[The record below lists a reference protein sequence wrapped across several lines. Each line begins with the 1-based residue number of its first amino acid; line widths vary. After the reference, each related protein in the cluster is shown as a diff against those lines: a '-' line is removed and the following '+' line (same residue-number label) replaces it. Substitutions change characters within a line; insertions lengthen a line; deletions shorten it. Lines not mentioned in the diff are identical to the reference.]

1 MLSKVDKVKENVE
14 LFQIHSKSIINH
26 NPKLVIKIMM
36 CIAPVV
42 AEFGKKLRECS
53 FLTIAAVTLMAVS
66 LVSAQPAAS
75 RPIWFGT
82 TLNADTVVSRA
93 QKLAKSLAN
102 LSSATWQVKGDQKRT
117 YRFPDA
123 NADEPYR
130 LCVPTSWDGSSKLA
144 LVMFL
149 HGAGNTES
157 SYLEQNNKQMINL
170 AAQHKVLL
178 VSPMGDK
185 GAYGNFLRL
194 TAPFGDSVS
203 AANLMAQVTT
213 ASERTNE
220 LSEQDVIN
228 VLELILSEYP
238 IDRNAMFLTGHSM
251 GSGGTWIIGGKYSRY
266 WRAIAPMSGPFV
278 QKSTYPW
285 DKVCLMPV
293 FITEGTQA
301 PSLSASRL
309 LRDWM
314 IAQNMIVK
322 YKEVNADHPGMVPL
336 VLPDVFNF
344 FDSCRTVTVN
354 INNTPNFQKVSG
366 ITRIK
371 ACFQSPQTFRL
382 SLPEQYQARNA
393 KVSIYDLTGNVVAEK
408 QLMVEKSQ
416 TEIHNMK
423 LSSETYTIS
432 INSAIR
438 NERVLFSVV
447 K

>member
-1 MLSKVDKVKENVE
+1 MNYQSYSAKKQRSNYRMV
-14 LFQIHSKSIINH
+14 SS
-26 NPKLVIKIMM
+26 VI
-36 CIAPVV
+36 
-42 AEFGKKLRECS
+42 
-53 FLTIAAVTLMAVS
+53 AVTITSIMISA
-66 LVSAQPAAS
+66 SAQSPAP

-102 LSSATWQVKGDQKRT
+102 PSSTKWQAKGDQKRT
-117 YRFPDA
+117 YRYPDA

-130 LCVPTSWDGSSKLA
+130 LCVPTDWDGTSKLT

-178 VSPMGDK
+178 VSPMGDQ

-203 AANLMAQVTT
+203 AANLMSQVTT

-220 LSEQDVIN
+220 LSEQDVVN
-228 VLELILSEYP
+228 VLELVLSEYP

-251 GSGGTWIIGGKYSRY
+251 GSGGTWMIGGKYSRY

-285 DKVCLMPV
+285 DKVREMPV

-314 IAQNMIVK
+314 NAQSMKLK

-344 FDSCRTVTVN
+344 FDSCRTATVKINDKRTFPIVTGFKAN
-354 INNTPNFQKVSG
+354 LQSSQTL
-366 ITRIK
+366 RIS
-371 ACFQSPQTFRL
+371 F
-382 SLPEQYQARNA
+382 PEQYHAQSA
-393 KVSIYDLTGNVVAEK
+393 KISIYDLSGNVLCENQSLIENNHTV
-408 QLMVEKSQ
+408 
-416 TEIHNMK
+416 ING
-423 LSSETYTIS
+423 LSLPSGTYLIS
-432 INSAIR
+432 ICSAMHT
-438 NERVLFSVV
+438 ERVSLSVV